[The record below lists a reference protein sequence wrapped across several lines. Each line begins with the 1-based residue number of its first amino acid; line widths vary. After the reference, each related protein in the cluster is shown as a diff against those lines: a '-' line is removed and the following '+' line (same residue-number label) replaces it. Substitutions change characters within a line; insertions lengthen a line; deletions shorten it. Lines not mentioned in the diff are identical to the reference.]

1 MTTSYIQAPST
12 TDPPVSPGPD
22 SVVSARVPLRMRMAG
37 GRPSAL
43 DGAWWPQTR
52 NLQVELADLV
62 DHFPPDIGRVDR
74 AVISPP
80 DWLPAARRIQIARGF
95 LKVGSFPRDDTHVVL
110 LRMSTGEVLTV
121 LVVPP
126 TTSASQADQIMRAA
140 TSAGNQLAGQAIFD
154 MAAARGQFGD
164 DASADHWDDDGGA
177 SAHPEPRVRAAYAG
191 R

>member
-1 MTTSYIQAPST
+1 MTRSNIQAPST
-12 TDPPVSPGPD
+12 TDLPVSPGQD
-22 SVVSARVPLRMRMAG
+22 SVAPERVPLRMRMAG

-62 DHFPPDIGRVDR
+62 DHFPPDIGRIDR
-74 AVISPP
+74 AVFSPP
-80 DWLPAARRIQIARGF
+80 DWLPAARRIKVARGF
-95 LKVGSFPRDDTHVVL
+95 IKVGSFPRDDTHVVL
-110 LRMSTGEVLTV
+110 LRMATGEVLTV

-140 TSAGNQLAGQAIFD
+140 ISAGNPLAGHPIID
-154 MAAARGQFGD
+154 MATARGQFGD
-164 DASADHWDDDGGA
+164 DASADHWNDDGGA
-177 SAHPEPRVRAAYAG
+177 SAHPEPRVPAASAG